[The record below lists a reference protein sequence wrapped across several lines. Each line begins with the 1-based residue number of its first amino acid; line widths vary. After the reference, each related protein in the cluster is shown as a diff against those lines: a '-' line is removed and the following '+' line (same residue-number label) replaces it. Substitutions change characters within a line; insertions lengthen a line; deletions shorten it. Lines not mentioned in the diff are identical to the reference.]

1 MNMDVVVGAVAEL
14 QNCQDISKGNEDDL
28 IMDLIKGAATN
39 QIHLIPDEIPDL
51 VEQADVRRVGVGWQV
66 EPGKVMKEVARL
78 NMDQKKDK
86 DEAVFGEKKL
96 SVDISCQKKR
106 KVGQKE
112 EGRRVLLAG
121 RGRSMKRKKEGEM
134 AVTRI
139 EDLIARMGGR
149 KRKNEEI
156 TIETGKKSKN
166 QEK

>member
-1 MNMDVVVGAVAEL
+1 MDVVAGAVAEL

-39 QIHLIPDEIPDL
+39 PIHLIPDEIPDL
-51 VEQADVRRVGVGWQV
+51 VEQADVRRVGVGWQI

-106 KVGQKE
+106 KVGQNE
-112 EGRRVLLAG
+112 EVGRRVLLAG
-121 RGRSMKRKKEGEM
+121 RGRSLKRKKEGEM

-139 EDLIARMGGR
+139 EDLIAEN
-149 KRKNEEI
+149 RKNQEI
-156 TIETGKKSKN
+156 SIETGKKLKN
-166 QEK
+166 EEQINVIF